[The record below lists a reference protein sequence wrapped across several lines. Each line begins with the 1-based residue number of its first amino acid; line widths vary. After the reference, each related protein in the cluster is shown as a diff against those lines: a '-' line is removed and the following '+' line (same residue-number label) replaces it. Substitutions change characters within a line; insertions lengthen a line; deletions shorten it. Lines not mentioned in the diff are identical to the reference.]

1 MKKKNIIPLI
11 VFIIMMLIITA
22 CSKVNE
28 TMSTKKETLTVY
40 TTIFPLEDFT
50 KKIGGK
56 DVEVKSVYPPGTD
69 AHTYEPT
76 QKMMMEMA
84 NANLFIYNG
93 AGLEAFAEKLHDTL
107 QKENVKIIETTKGI
121 DLLEYEDEHTHNDAH
136 HDSNDNNHHE
146 VDPHVWLDP
155 ILAIQ
160 QAETIKDALVSLK
173 PERKDEFEANFE
185 QVKKQLEKLD
195 EQLKEVIQQAKTD
208 KILVAHAAYG
218 YWEKRYGLKQISV
231 TGLSP
236 SNEPSQK
243 SLTNVIKKA
252 KEHELKYILFETFAT
267 PQVAEVVKKEVG
279 ADILRIHHLSSQT
292 EEDQKNNKDYFDLMN
307 ENIKTLEKALNE

>member
-1 MKKKNIIPLI
+1 M
-11 VFIIMMLIITA
+11 
-22 CSKVNE
+22 
-28 TMSTKKETLTVY
+28 
-40 TTIFPLEDFT
+40 
-50 KKIGGK
+50 
-56 DVEVKSVYPPGTD
+56 
-69 AHTYEPT
+69 
-76 QKMMMEMA
+76 
-84 NANLFIYNG
+84 
-93 AGLEAFAEKLHDTL
+93 
-107 QKENVKIIETTKGI
+107 
-121 DLLEYEDEHTHNDAH
+121 LEYEDEHTHNDAH